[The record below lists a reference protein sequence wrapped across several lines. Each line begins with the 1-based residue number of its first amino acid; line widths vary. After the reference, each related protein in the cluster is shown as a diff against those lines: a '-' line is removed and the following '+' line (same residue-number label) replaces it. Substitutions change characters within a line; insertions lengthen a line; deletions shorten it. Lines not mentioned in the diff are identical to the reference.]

1 MGRNEADKNIENL
14 ADETG
19 GKSYFIRDDDSSEAL
34 QQAFVGSF
42 TYQSSSVQNED
53 LTFKL
58 FEKDVLASAA
68 QTDLVD
74 EFDVDSTVGRNL
86 KLRVF
91 DLVNKK
97 SVKSIELTGPDGDVV
112 NNFVFDASTA
122 TLTVDLAKVQYNF
135 NGKNRR
141 D

>member
-1 MGRNEADKNIENL
+1 LRSEKADMNL
-14 ADETG
+14 EDLARKTE
-19 GKSYFIRDDDSSEAL
+19 GKSYFVRDADGEAAL
-34 QQAFVGSF
+34 QDAFLSASTF
-42 TYQSSSVQNED
+42 QSSVQNED

-58 FEKDVLASAA
+58 FEKDFLTSAA

-122 TLTVDLAKVQYNF
+122 TLTVDLAEVQYNF